1 MRLVWHAVG
10 CAAVWATVCLMAQA
24 QEKSEKGE
32 KAPAVPTAKAKA
44 KEEPQQPPAGKAKGK
59 EVPKASEPAASEPPA
74 TAEQFPE
81 LHKRW
86 QDLDAQLNGLA
97 EQFAKAP
104 SAEEKKVIRTRYV
117 KLVQESEKLLPQL
130 RSAAEAAFAAAPGKD
145 PDVTKIVMGLVAF
158 EYRRDDYE
166 AALKL
171 AKALFDVEVTEP
183 ALYAVAGAAAYH
195 TDDYDQAEKWLTMAK
210 DANKLDLEMTA
221 LLTDLPKRR
230 EAWAKEQ
237 EIRQKEAEADD
248 LPRVKLE
255 TTKGT
260 IVIEL
265 FENEAPQTVGN
276 FVSLV
281 EAKKYDGTLFHRVLP
296 GFMAQGGDP
305 QGTGIGGPGY
315 TIYDELEGENY
326 RRHFRGS
333 LSMANEGQPN
343 SGGSQFFLAFRAT
356 THLDG
361 KHTVFGRVIE
371 GIDVLAKLQR
381 RSPGAGP
388 DIDLPAADKIIKAEV
403 VRKREHDYK
412 PTKVEKKEPA
422 EGKGVKGKAEKSQPK
437 EGKKTP

>member
-10 CAAVWATVCLMAQA
+10 CVALWATVGLAAQA
-24 QEKSEKGE
+24 QEKSDKGE
-32 KAPAVPTAKAKA
+32 KAPAAPAAKA
-44 KEEPQQPPAGKAKGK
+44 KEQPQQPP
-59 EVPKASEPAASEPPA
+59 EASEPKA

-81 LHKRW
+81 LFQRW
-86 QDLDAQLNGLA
+86 QELDARLNELG

-104 SAEEKKVIRTRYV
+104 SSEEKKVIRARYV

-145 PDVTKIVMGLVAF
+145 ADVTKIVMGLVAL

-171 AKALFDVEVTEP
+171 AQALFDAQVTEP
-183 ALYAVAGAAAYH
+183 ALYGLAGAAAYH
-195 TDDYDQAEKWLTMAK
+195 SDDYDQAEKWLTTAK
-210 DANKLDLEMTA
+210 ESNKLDAEATA
-221 LLTDLPKRR
+221 YLTDLPKRK
-230 EAWAKEQ
+230 EAWNKEQ
-237 EIRQKEAEADD
+237 EIRKKEADADD

-255 TTKGT
+255 TSKGT
-260 IVIEL
+260 IVVEL

-296 GFMAQGGDP
+296 GFMAQGGDR
-305 QGTGIGGPGY
+305 QGTGSGGPVY
-315 TIYDELEGENY
+315 TIYDEIDGANY

-333 LSMANEGQPN
+333 LSMANTGQPN
-343 SGGSQFFLAFRAT
+343 SGGSQFFLTFRAT

-371 GIDVLAKLQR
+371 GMEVLAKLQR
-381 RSPGAGP
+381 RNPAGGP
-388 DIDLPAADKIIKAEV
+388 ELDLPAADKIIKAEL
-403 VRKREHDYK
+403 VRKREHEYK
-412 PTKVEKKEPA
+412 PTKVEKKAEPA
-422 EGKGVKGKAEKSQPK
+422 EEKGAKGKSEKSK
-437 EGKKTP
+437 GANGKSEK